1 MSRAIFSVGAAVCA
15 SLLISGI
22 VLAQQAQAPE
32 SRLRGPQVVPLTAE
46 TIIEAGALLMCWAIE
61 PQPSPTMNSEPC
73 VNIDWD

>member
-1 MSRAIFSVGAAVCA
+1 MSRAIVSVGAAVCA

-46 TIIEAGALLMCWAIE
+46 TIYRGWRASHVLGDRAATKSNDELGA
-61 PQPSPTMNSEPC
+61 
-73 VNIDWD
+73 VRKY